1 VVTDDTVAVN
11 WALLDPAPTA
21 RLAGSDT
28 LALFSES
35 VTATPPAGAAPLSVT
50 VQVDDPG
57 AVTLPGVHDRLLKV
71 TGG

>member
-1 VVTDDTVAVN
+1 MVTGDTVAMN
-11 WALLDPAPTA
+11 WALLNPAATV

-28 LALFSES
+28 LSLLSES
-35 VTATPPAGAAPLSVT
+35 VTATPPAAATPLSVT

-57 AVTLPGVHDRLLKV
+57 EFTLPGVHDRLLKV